1 MRTIFKILNYIP
13 EENCIIIRF
22 CKETSRKSIDE
33 HKEVAVRLD
42 DFDLHD
48 SECFVDSVMRR
59 MYHKI
64 EKENLSEPILETN
77 QGEELSGP
85 LDLKELEGRTI
96 RCGYHHSKNVL
107 PLKMKEITL

>member
-13 EENCIIIRF
+13 EENSVIIRF
-22 CKETSRKSIDE
+22 CKETSRKPIDE
-33 HKEVAVRLD
+33 HKEVAIKLD

-59 MYHKI
+59 MYSKI
-64 EKENLSEPILETN
+64 DKENLSESILETN

-85 LDLKELEGRTI
+85 LDLKALEGRTI

-107 PLKMKEITL
+107 PLKMKEIVL